1 MMNNTR
7 TIIVDDNPGF
17 RKVLRKVL
25 GRYPFIEIVDEVN
38 DGELTLDRVK
48 DLAPDLVTVDINLPG
63 MDGFELARMLR
74 ETYAGTKII
83 FITLNGN
90 KAFRRAAARMGCP
103 YVTKASL
110 LEDLSPIIEEFGP
123 G

>member
-1 MMNNTR
+1 MKITR

-17 RKVLRKVL
+17 RRVLRRVL
-25 GRYPFIEIVDEVN
+25 RRYPFIEVISEAENGEVTM
-38 DGELTLDRVK
+38 DQVKALD
-48 DLAPDLVTVDINLPG
+48 PDLVTVDINLPG

-74 ETYAGTKII
+74 KTYPGTRII

-103 YVTKASL
+103 YVAKVSL
-110 LEDLSPIIEEFGP
+110 LEDISSVMEKFGAN
-123 G
+123 

>member
-1 MMNNTR
+1 MKSTR

-17 RKVLRKVL
+17 RKILRRVLRS
-25 GRYPFIEIVDEVN
+25 YPFIEIVGEAENGEV
-38 DGELTLDRVK
+38 TLDRVK
-48 DLAPDLVTVDINLPG
+48 TLEPDLVTVDINLPG

-74 ETYAGTKII
+74 KSYPGTRVI

-90 KAFRRAAARMGCP
+90 PAFRKAAARMGCP
-103 YVTKASL
+103 YVTKMAL
-110 LEDLSPIIEEFGP
+110 LEDLSPVMEEFGP